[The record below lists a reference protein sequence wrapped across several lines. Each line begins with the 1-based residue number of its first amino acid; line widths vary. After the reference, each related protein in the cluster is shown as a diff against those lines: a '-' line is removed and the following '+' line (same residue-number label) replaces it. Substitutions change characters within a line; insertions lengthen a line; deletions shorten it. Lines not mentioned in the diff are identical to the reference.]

1 MVGRRDAGSF
11 QHFAATFP
19 RPSWD
24 RRKFLS
30 LLNQSPDAAFPKIKR
45 TWSFAVTPRDQLRL
59 RLTDPDFEQ
68 LVQAPSPYLTAKP
81 SLGTLRRSLASTRWS
96 ARACCT
102 ES

>member
-1 MVGRRDAGSF
+1 LVGRRDAGSF

-59 RLTDPDFEQ
+59 RLTDHDFEQ
-68 LVQAPSPYLTAKP
+68 LVPQAPT
-81 SLGTLRRSLASTRWS
+81 
-96 ARACCT
+96 
-102 ES
+102 